1 MAFEALAI
9 ANYFLDKAEECG
21 IGLSPMAIQKL
32 VYFAHGWHLA
42 ITDEPLINQ
51 RVEAWEFGPVI
62 GDVYREFR
70 NFGRNII
77 KTRASK
83 WVYGDSFAEDATMET
98 FCVEWSRDSKSK
110 SIVDRVWEVYK
121 GFTAVQ
127 LSNLTHTEGSPWS
140 ETREKSSGE
149 KHRIINDELI
159 RLWFRAQAGQNAGS
173 GKK

>member
-1 MAFEALAI
+1 MAFDALAI
-9 ANYFLDKAEECG
+9 ANYFLHKADECG
-21 IGLSPMAIQKL
+21 KGLSPMAIQKL

-70 NFGRNII
+70 SFGRNII
-77 KTRASK
+77 KTRATK
-83 WVYGDSFAEDATMET
+83 WVDGDPFAEDATI
-98 FCVEWSRDSKSK
+98 DSKSK

-121 GFTAVQ
+121 DFSAVQ

-140 ETREKSSGE
+140 QTREKSSGE

-159 RLWFRAQAGQNAGS
+159 REWFRRQAAQNAGS
-173 GKK
+173 GKT